1 MTPSPSTSPDQ
12 PDILI
17 ARADAGPCPDPIASQ
32 VARMAKPVAMRLRR
46 ALAPGVVA
54 LMLGAC
60 ATNSEIEHSRRDFA
74 TGDPVAALARLEQ
87 TVKEKPGNAELRNFY
102 IRQRDRLVL
111 ERLTAAER
119 AHEAGRLDEAQL
131 LYREVQRIEPEHPRA
146 RLGLEEVER
155 GRRRI
160 ERLSRARAAIASGD
174 TAAAMRL
181 VRGVLAEAPGDRA
194 ARELLR
200 ELDERAE
207 RTRKPPS
214 EALQGPMAKPVTLEF
229 RDAPLRVVFEALS
242 RASGLNFVFDKDVR
256 ADSRVTLF
264 VRENTVDEVL
274 RLLAATQGIERK
286 LLNANSVMIYPATT
300 AKQREHVD
308 LVTRSFYLANADAKS
323 AQTMLKQL
331 VKSRDIFIDEKLNL
345 VVMKDTSEAVRM
357 AERLIATLD
366 VPEPEVMLELEV
378 LEVSRNK
385 LLDLGIDFPDQI
397 GYGLLTPTVQ
407 GPTTIVG
414 NTVISETTQLGGKLL
429 DGNVN
434 LRDPGD
440 LVPFVSNP
448 AAILRLRSE
457 DGDSST
463 LANPRIRVRNRDKAK
478 IHIGDKLPVFTTTS
492 TANVGVS
499 ASVAYLDVGLK
510 LEVEPSVYRDD
521 EVGIKLNLE
530 VSSIV
535 REVPGPASSLAYQI
549 GTRSAS
555 TALRLRNGETQV
567 LAGLISDEDRS
578 AAQRLPGLGDLP
590 ILGRLFS
597 AQRDSKNKTEI
608 ALLITPRILRN
619 VLPPVAL
626 LADIPAGTETSAGAE
641 PLRIGAS
648 APGSLGLHGD
658 GRGGVAGGA
667 RGVGI
672 GASAVPEPEPEPEP
686 PSGAVPPAEAGPS
699 SDLVPSPDV
708 EPSAEAAPPE
718 PVEGVPDVALIAPDA
733 VRLGDVVTVS
743 LRFEGLGD
751 GNAGEATLVYDAAR
765 LEAENAS
772 TPGTVQVPLRI
783 ANGKAEATINLRA
796 KPEASGAA
804 TLVVSGVAVRGNGED
819 QVLPLT
825 VGATIRLVE

>member
-1 MTPSPSTSPDQ
+1 MTPSISTSSDQ
-12 PDILI
+12 PEILI
-17 ARADAGPCPDPIASQ
+17 APSDLAGPCPDPVGSEPART
-32 VARMAKPVAMRLRR
+32 VAIWLRS

-60 ATNSEIEHSRRDFA
+60 ATNTEIEHSRRDFA

-111 ERLTAAER
+111 ETLTAAER

-131 LYREVQRIEPEHPRA
+131 LYREVQRIEPDHPRA
-146 RLGLEEVER
+146 RLGLEEIER

-160 ERLSRARAAIASGD
+160 ERLSRARAAFASGD
-174 TAAAMRL
+174 TTAAVRL
-181 VRGVLAEAPGDRA
+181 VRGVLAEAPSDRA
-194 ARELLR
+194 ARDLLR

-207 RTRKPPS
+207 RTRKPAT

-274 RLLAATQGIERK
+274 RLLTATQGIDRK

-345 VVMKDTSEAVRM
+345 VVMKDTPEAVRM

-414 NTVISETTQLGGKLL
+414 NTIISETTQLGGRLL

-641 PLRIGAS
+641 PVRIGAT
-648 APGSLGLHGD
+648 APGSLGLRGNDRGAVGD
-658 GRGGVAGGA
+658 ARAGA
-667 RGVGI
+667 I
-672 GASAVPEPEPEPEP
+672 GASAMPESEPPRLAAPPPEP
-686 PSGAVPPAEAGPS
+686 G
-699 SDLVPSPDV
+699 PSPDAGLSSGV
-708 EPSAEAAPPE
+708 EPSLEAAPPE
-718 PVEGVPDVALIAPDA
+718 PGEGVPDVALVAPDA

-751 GNAGEATLVYDAAR
+751 GDAGEATLVYDAAR
-765 LEAENAS
+765 LEAETS
-772 TPGTVQVPLRI
+772 TPGTIQVPLRI
-783 ANGKAEATINLRA
+783 ANGKAEATVNLRA